1 MINDTILQ
9 MSNVNLPFGGVG
21 ASGYGRYHGKDGF
34 LAFTNPRSIA
44 HVSSLDKY
52 PSNQRYPPYTESK
65 KSLMGKL
72 LKVGFVTYAD
82 LGKYLL
88 ILIVLA
94 LLVFVAPKLLCA
106 CN

>member
-1 MINDTILQ
+1 

-52 PSNQRYPPYTESK
+52 PSNQRYPPYTDSK

-72 LKVGFVTYAD
+72 LKVGFVTYGQ

-88 ILIVLA
+88 ILIVLVA
-94 LLVFVAPKLLCA
+94 LSFLAP
-106 CN
+106 